1 MEEGLGRRVSLG
13 RRMKE
18 GEGRRVEEEGLGRRE
33 EEGLGKRVEEQPPA
47 PCSII

>member
-1 MEEGLGRRVSLG
+1 
-13 RRMKE
+13 MKE